1 MAWMWCLCSRTSPCH
16 GQMTVPFHGQGGFP
30 EEPVDIY
37 VSPMMERLLEV
48 DDKNYRFENVVY
60 LYLSCLKDACSHTRY
75 LSKRK
80 LWPGGRRFTPSISRR
95 WISDYFRLI
104 RKSFKCSSII

>member
-1 MAWMWCLCSRTSPCH
+1 MLILFVLHPHLSLH
-16 GQMTVPFHGQGGFP
+16 LQGGFP

-60 LYLSCLKDACSHTRY
+60 LYLSWRDPSAFQKMKDSTDV
-75 LSKRK
+75 SV
-80 LWPGGRRFTPSISRR
+80 ISVPV
-95 WISDYFRLI
+95 L
-104 RKSFKCSSII
+104 